1 MALGDPPFNYAYRKR
16 HFFDVNQE
24 KLEKSINKPD
34 IKNNML
40 VRTSLTPN
48 ERILQGIKKELL
60 SYKKMLLEE
69 QNINAQ
75 LRSEIHHLSNKNNIF
90 KTQLLEVQRV
100 MDKPLYTIKLEL

>member
-1 MALGDPPFNYAYRKR
+1 MAFVDPPFNSDYRKR
-16 HFFDVNQE
+16 HFFDVNQK
-24 KLEKSINKPD
+24 KLGKNITTPD

-69 QNINAQ
+69 QKVSLQ
-75 LRSEIHHLSNKNNIF
+75 LRSKIHHLSNENRNL
-90 KTQLLEVQRV
+90 KTQLSNIQHI

>member
-1 MALGDPPFNYAYRKR
+1 MAFGDPPFNYAYRKR

-24 KLEKSINKPD
+24 KLEKSINKPN

-48 ERILQGIKKELL
+48 ERMLQGIKKELL

-69 QNINAQ
+69 EKVSLQ
-75 LRSEIHHLSNKNNIF
+75 LRSKIHHLSNENRIL
-90 KTQLLEVQRV
+90 KTQLLNIQHI